1 MAVFLTEVSAR
12 HAILRKDKRASN
24 NQVRIGTRDG
34 RLTGAGTKDV
44 PVEVE
49 DGGLDIL
56 GEDNQEE
63 KVVNLRD
70 IPMAID
76 PDEGKES
83 GQQTGSGED
92 LFLSDRSEDEGFET
106 LGTSRSNCEIH
117 EPSSIIVE
125 DGTDD
130 KKKMALHTFYDGFS
144 IYGRIL
150 CLVVKR
156 RGGTK
161 GKELTGGSG
170 QAMMEE
176 WIASTQMGEG
186 RMMDE

>member
-12 HAILRKDKRASN
+12 HAILRKDKRVSDH
-24 NQVRIGTRDG
+24 QGRIGTQDG
-34 RLTGAGTKDV
+34 RLTGTGTKDV

-56 GEDNQEE
+56 DEDDQDG
-63 KVVNLRD
+63 KVLNLKD

-76 PDEGKES
+76 QAEGRESSQKTQNDE
-83 GQQTGSGED
+83 ED
-92 LFLSDRSEDEGFET
+92 LFLSDRSGDDMPHSNGEVYKPSLIDAEDAK
-106 LGTSRSNCEIH
+106 
-117 EPSSIIVE
+117 
-125 DGTDD
+125 DD
-130 KKKMALHTFYDGFS
+130 KKKMALNTIYDGFS

-150 CLVVKR
+150 CMVVKR

-161 GKELTGGSG
+161 GKELARGSG